1 MYFILKEVKMTN
13 KYKISIFMSW
23 MLIFLINNKVLGQ
36 QVALPCVKDSKAS
49 LKNFSLQTLVF

>member
-36 QVALPCVKDSKAS
+36 QVALPCVKNSKAS
-49 LKNFSLQTLVF
+49 LKNFSLKL